1 MKEFNSQQNYYGVTT
16 PKLGYAG
23 VAAPT
28 NTADAEYQDML
39 SRYNLD
45 QQTYND
51 WLNQYNSQI
60 ESTPM
65 YGQGYQGPQ
74 LGAPAYTYGAG
85 YTSPLSETPSAASE
99 VEAAIPKVFDTHSRG
114 GDGYSSVGN
123 TSAWSGFNPN
133 SYTGGLL
140 GAMLG
145 TTNQLAPVDYSR
157 DTYSANASAQ
167 AGLSPDLS
175 AAMGQMD
182 AQAAEND
189 SQGGYGG
196 GAQSGISNGGGM
208 DTSYGGMD
216 ASGFGGDYGG
226 GGNDSS
232 SGDSGGTN
240 SDGGTG
246 DTGSDGS
253 GGGGTGDSDSSD
265 NGMCR
270 GGMVKRKYADGGLA
284 DLYGKYN
291 PDEGA
296 QFNVPELT
304 VEPTV
309 TGNGNISPALRQ
321 FIAQDAIQQGVTNP
335 VADFKGATGKG
346 GSYGLQMTPEAAQP
360 EPLEQMYAKYE
371 QPPNMYG
378 AELAEARKSA
388 AAESERFNK
397 LLENAMA
404 QPAAAGPSKAE
415 MYFQLAAAFGAP
427 TKTGSFMESVGE
439 ASKVMGAHQ
448 KAIRE
453 AEQSGKQQK
462 LQLGLEVSKARMG
475 AAKEDVN
482 ALRQLAGEELKAY
495 IASGKPQS
503 AAGKQAQ
510 DEGYRPGTPEYQQRV
525 AEVGEML
532 IKRQTAQIDA
542 LVASQGA
549 QKTQADIAQAKLD
562 EQKKQGARLTPKELD
577 LRVETEDAIN
587 AGTSALGALEK
598 ALELNP
604 TTFDASLKDQAQKL
618 LLQET
623 QTDHPRVK
631 ATREQENL
639 LATQAVTQLKT
650 LVGGNP
656 TEGERTILLSLQGIG
671 AKGREERKTIIENA
685 MKAVKTRI
693 ERNKKRLTDIKAGRY
708 RDTTVE
714 DTGAE

>member
-1 MKEFNSQQNYYGVTT
+1 MQEYNAQQNYYGVSS
-16 PKLGYAG
+16 PRLGYAG
-23 VAAPT
+23 LEAPT
-28 NTADAEYQDML
+28 DTTAAEYQDML

-60 ESTPM
+60 ENTPM
-65 YGQGYQGPQ
+65 YGQGWQGEK
-74 LGAPAYTYGAG
+74 LGTPKYAFGAG
-85 YTSPLSETPSAASE
+85 WKPPVTGTPRAAAK
-99 VEAAIPKVFDTHSRG
+99 VESTIPKIFNTQNTSGG
-114 GDGYSSVGN
+114 GDGYSAN
-123 TSAWSGFNPN
+123 TSTPWGGYDPN

-140 GAMLG
+140 GAVMG
-145 TTNQLAPVDYSR
+145 TQAPSPVDYSH
-157 DTYSANASAQ
+157 DTYSADAAAQ
-167 AGLSPDLS
+167 AGLSPDMA

-182 AQAAEND
+182 TQAAEND
-189 SQGGYGG
+189 SYGG
-196 GAQSGISNGGGM
+196 GEQSGISYGGGM

-216 ASGFGGDYGG
+216 ASGFGSDYGG
-226 GGNDSS
+226 GGDSS
-232 SGDSGGTN
+232 GGGGDSGGGDADGGDGN
-240 SDGGTG
+240 GDSGNGGGGSSGSGEGGDGSDGGW
-246 DTGSDGS
+246 
-253 GGGGTGDSDSSD
+253 
-265 NGMCR
+265 CR
-270 GGMVKRKYADGGLA
+270 GGVVKRKYASGGLA

-291 PDEGA
+291 PEEGA
-296 QFNVPELT
+296 QFNVPEIQ
-304 VEPTV
+304 VAPTV
-309 TGNGNISPALRQ
+309 GGDTNISPALRQ
-321 FIAQDAIQQGVTNP
+321 FIQQDAMQQGITNP
-335 VADFKGATGKG
+335 MADFYGAKNG
-346 GSYGLQMTPEAAQP
+346 GSYDLAPQP

-448 KAIRE
+448 KATRE
-453 AEQSGKQQK
+453 AESLGKQQK

-475 AAKEDVN
+475 AAKDDVN
-482 ALRQLAGEELKAY
+482 ALRQLAAEELKAY
-495 IASGKPQS
+495 VASGKPQS

-510 DEGYRPGTPEYQQRV
+510 DEGYKPGTPEYQKRV

-549 QKTQADIAQAKLD
+549 QQQTAELQKQKFE
-562 EQKKQGARLTPKELD
+562 EQKKQGTRLTPKELD

-604 TTFDASLKDQAQKL
+604 TTFDSSLKDQAQKL

-639 LATQAVTQLKT
+639 LATQAVTQLKS

-656 TEGERTILLSLQGIG
+656 TEGERAVLMSLQGIG

-685 MKAVKTRI
+685 VKAVKTRI
-693 ERNKKRLTDIKAGRY
+693 ERNKKRLEDIKAGRY

-714 DTGAE
+714 STGEE

>member
-1 MKEFNSQQNYYGVTT
+1 MQEYNAQQNYYGVSS
-16 PKLGYAG
+16 PRLGYAG
-23 VAAPT
+23 LEAPT
-28 NTADAEYQDML
+28 DTSAAEYQDML

-51 WLNQYNSQI
+51 WLDQYNSQI

-65 YGQGYQGPQ
+65 YGQGWQGEKLDTPK
-74 LGAPAYTYGAG
+74 YVYGAG
-85 YTSPLSETPSAASE
+85 WKPPVTATPSAAAK
-99 VEAAIPKVFDTHSRG
+99 VESTIPKIFNTQNSG
-114 GDGYSSVGN
+114 GSDGYTGN
-123 TSAWSGFNPN
+123 TAPTSSWSGYDPN

-140 GAMLG
+140 GAVMG
-145 TTNQLAPVDYSR
+145 TQAPAGVDYSN
-157 DTYSANASAQ
+157 DSYSSAA
-167 AGLSPDLS
+167 AGLAGQASSMPGDSLDNM
-175 AAMGQMD
+175 MGLT
-182 AQAAEND
+182 D
-189 SQGGYGG
+189 S
-196 GAQSGISNGGGM
+196 
-208 DTSYGGMD
+208 
-216 ASGFGGDYGG
+216 FGTGG
-226 GGNDSS
+226 GGDGAS
-232 SGDSGGTN
+232 SGGTN

-246 DTGSDGS
+246 DTGSDGV

-270 GGMVKRKYADGGLA
+270 GGVVKRKYASGGLA

-296 QFNVPELT
+296 QFEVPELT
-304 VEPTV
+304 MEPTV
-309 TGNGNISPALRQ
+309 TGTRNISPDLRQ
-321 FIAQDAIQQGVTNP
+321 FIAQDAMQQGITNP
-335 VADFKGATGKG
+335 VADFHGATGKG
-346 GSYGLQMTPEAAQP
+346 ASYGLQMAAEAPQP

-378 AELAEARKSA
+378 AELAEARKA
-388 AAESERFNK
+388 AATESERFNK

-404 QPAAAGPSKAE
+404 QPSPSGPSKAE

-439 ASKVMGAHQ
+439 AGKVMSAHQ
-448 KAIRE
+448 KALRE
-453 AEQSGKQQK
+453 AESSGKQQK

-475 AAKEDVN
+475 AAKDDVN
-482 ALRQLAGEELKAY
+482 ALRQLAAEELKAY

-510 DEGYRPGTPEYQQRV
+510 DEGYKPGSPEYQKRV

-549 QKTQADIAQAKLD
+549 QGRTADIAEAKFE

-587 AGTSALGALEK
+587 AGTSAVGALKK

-604 TTFDASLKDQAQKL
+604 TTFDSSLKDKAQRL
-618 LLQET
+618 LLEET
-623 QTDHPRVK
+623 QTDHPRVV
-631 ATREQENL
+631 ASREQENL
-639 LATQAVTQLKT
+639 LSTQAVTQLKT

-656 TEGERTILLSLQGIG
+656 TEGERTIILQLQGIG
-671 AKGREERKTIIENA
+671 AKGREERKRIIESSIE
-685 MKAVKTRI
+685 AVKSRI
-693 ERNKKRLTDIKAGRY
+693 TRNKKRLEDIKAGRY
-708 RDTTVE
+708 RDTTPE

>member
-1 MKEFNSQQNYYGVTT
+1 MQEFNAQQKYYGVSS
-16 PKLGYAG
+16 PRLGYAG
-23 VAAPT
+23 VEAP
-28 NTADAEYQDML
+28 ADTSAAEYQDML

-60 ESTPM
+60 ENTPM
-65 YGQGYQGPQ
+65 YGPGWQGEK
-74 LGAPAYTYGAG
+74 LGTPKYLFGAG
-85 YTSPLSETPSAASE
+85 YKPPVVDVPNAASQI
-99 VEAAIPKVFDTHSRG
+99 EANIPKVFNTQNSGG
-114 GDGYSSVGN
+114 GDGYSGAS
-123 TSAWSGFNPN
+123 TSTPWSGYDPN
-133 SYTGGLL
+133 SLTGGLL
-140 GAMLG
+140 GAIMG
-145 TTNQLAPVDYSR
+145 TQAPVGVDYMGDITSSGGR
-157 DTYSANASAQ
+157 APGSFGTGYSTADLDAFSA
-167 AGLSPDLS
+167 GT
-175 AAMGQMD
+175 
-182 AQAAEND
+182 
-189 SQGGYGG
+189 GGFGTGG
-196 GAQSGISNGGGM
+196 GEQSGITSGGGM

-216 ASGFGGDYGG
+216 ASSFGGDGG
-226 GGNDSS
+226 G
-232 SGDSGGTN
+232 SGDSGGGGGSN

-246 DTGSDGS
+246 DTGSDGG

-270 GGMVKRKYADGGLA
+270 GGVVKRKYADGGLA

-296 QFNVPELT
+296 QFAVPELT
-304 VEPTV
+304 MEPTV
-309 TGNGNISPALRQ
+309 TGTRNISPDLRQ
-321 FIAQDAIQQGVTNP
+321 FIAQDAMQQGITNP
-335 VADFKGATGKG
+335 VADFHGATGKG
-346 GSYGLQMTPEAAQP
+346 ASYGLQMAPATPQP
-360 EPLEQMYAKYE
+360 EPLEQMYSKYE

-439 ASKVMGAHQ
+439 AGKVMSAHQ
-448 KAIRE
+448 KALRE
-453 AEQSGKQQK
+453 AESSGKAQK

-475 AAKEDVN
+475 AAKDDVN

-510 DEGYRPGTPEYQQRV
+510 DEGYRPGTPEYQKRV

-549 QKTQADIAQAKLD
+549 QGRTADLAERKFE
-562 EQKKQGARLTPKELD
+562 EQKAQGTRLTPKELD
-577 LRVETEDAIN
+577 LRVETEDALN
-587 AGTSALGALEK
+587 AGTSALGALTK

-604 TTFDASLKDQAQKL
+604 TTFDSSLKDKTQRML
-618 LLQET
+618 LEET
-623 QTDHPRVK
+623 QTDHPRVV
-631 ATREQENL
+631 ASREQDNL
-639 LATQAVTQLKT
+639 LGTQAVTQLKS

-656 TEGERTILLSLQGIG
+656 TEGERTIILQLQGIG
-671 AKGREERKTIIENA
+671 AKGREERKRIIESSIE
-685 MKAVKTRI
+685 AVKSRI
-693 ERNKKRLTDIKAGRY
+693 ARNKKRLEDIKAGRY
-708 RDTTVE
+708 RDTSPTE